1 MLSSQ
6 IFISYSAKDKE
17 ISDFFV
23 RKFGDSDVKPVL
35 MEYEKWSRNNRPNW
49 KWIKDEVQKSSALFL
64 ILTKNIVK
72 NEYTQNW
79 VAFEIGVAATS
90 YPAIPIFVFREQNI
104 DFPVQYLN
112 YYFDQ
117 PLSKT
122 KHLSPVDVSSTLLN
136 AIFHNLKENIIEE
149 IIRNKN
155 PIILDR
161 KFLKCS
167 NCLLE
172 FDYFGIEKKLI
183 CPCCSNIIT
192 SKLSNV

>member
-1 MLSSQ
+1 MLASQ
-6 IFISYSAKDKE
+6 IFISHSAKDNE
-17 ISDFFV
+17 ISDFFI
-23 RKFGDSDVKPVL
+23 RKFDDTDVKPVL
-35 MEYEKWSRNNRPNW
+35 MEYEKWSRNDRPNW
-49 KWIKDEVQKSSALFL
+49 MWIKDEIQKSSVLFL

-90 YPAIPIFVFREQNI
+90 NPPIPIFVFREQNI
-104 DFPVQYLN
+104 DFPVPYLN

-117 PLSKT
+117 PLSNT
-122 KHLSPVDVSSTLLN
+122 RHLFSRDVSSTVLN
-136 AIFHNLKENIIEE
+136 AMFHSLKENIVEE
-149 IIRNKN
+149 IIKNKN
-155 PIILDR
+155 PSTLDL

-172 FDYFGIEKKLI
+172 FDYFGIEEKLI

-192 SKLSNV
+192 RGLSD